1 MAYQLGEVVKKIR
14 QSKRYTQKYV
24 SGNQMSRTTF
34 SKIEAGEMQP
44 TVGKFMHI
52 LERLD
57 ITYEEF
63 KYIENMYTLNG
74 KDEIVFDF
82 FQISTNVEVKDMEM
96 LIDKCSDFLD
106 NYSDSIVDDIRSV
119 CKALVLVHLQNS
131 FEEAYPFAEK
141 VWKRLSQLDNWYSTE
156 LKLIN
161 NIFFFFPLETGISI
175 VERALREIDRFSYFN
190 QNKELKAAY
199 LINMTLLLINN
210 EQFAE
215 ANNYAEK
222 AIQECIVTKRY
233 EVISLAF
240 ARKGIALINLGDEEQ
255 GMSAIR
261 KAIQISSA
269 LDQTGLI
276 ESFKGEIRERTK
288 ISI

>member
-74 KDEIVFDF
+74 KDEIMFDF

-215 ANNYAEK
+215 ANNCAEK

-240 ARKGIALINLGDEEQ
+240 ARKGIALINLGKEEQ
-255 GMSAIR
+255 GISAIR

-269 LDQTGLI
+269 LGQTGLI
-276 ESFKGEIRERTK
+276 ESFKGEIREKTK